1 MVILYA
7 LSTDLFIGGAAM
19 SICMPSKRAYKTSQY
34 IINNINIINNMFV
47 SVCIFVECLYCL
59 YFYL

>member
-7 LSTDLFIGGAAM
+7 LFSDLFIGGAAM

-34 IINNINIINNMFV
+34 IINNINIINNTI
-47 SVCIFVECLYCL
+47 SYS
-59 YFYL
+59 